1 MFIKLLKCAQDAP
14 KDSFSFSLKV
24 RTSIQRLTTLEMG
37 KKDKQNLFHNIFQS
51 PCILSTVCLYHCLA
65 IPIKENEN
73 NFHLKVSLAMLA
85 MCRHALVCSN
95 SRRCKYEFSL
105 HSPKKDCSR
114 IIFMKHGRSS

>member
-51 PCILSTVCLYHCLA
+51 PCILSTVCLYHCVGVSMS
-65 IPIKENEN
+65 
-73 NFHLKVSLAMLA
+73 FHCILP
-85 MCRHALVCSN
+85 
-95 SRRCKYEFSL
+95 RRIVPESFL
-105 HSPKKDCSR
+105 
-114 IIFMKHGRSS
+114 